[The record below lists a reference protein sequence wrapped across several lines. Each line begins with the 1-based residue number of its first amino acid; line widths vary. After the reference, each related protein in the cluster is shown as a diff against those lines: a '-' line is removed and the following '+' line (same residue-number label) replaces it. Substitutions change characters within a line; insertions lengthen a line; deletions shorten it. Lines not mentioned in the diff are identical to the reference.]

1 MFLDFVSLAI
11 GAIFLFI
18 LADLTLKK
26 TIELAE
32 HWGWTGTFIGMT
44 ILSIGT
50 SLPEIMTNLI
60 ASIQILRSPENMNTL
75 SSLAVGTNIGSDIF
89 QQNFI
94 IPLVAILGIILVK
107 KKELLPNMGGL
118 ILAATLVWIM
128 SIGGILSRW
137 EGAILL
143 GAYIAYILY
152 LKKDQNNGKKKKAKN
167 HLKTHQIVGFSFMI
181 IVAFSIMAFLANFI
195 LNQAQVIIEQ
205 LNISASFFG
214 IIVLGIAAALPELS
228 TALLAIYKG
237 RKSISAGVLIGSNI
251 TNPLF
256 ALGLGT
262 VISSYRVPNVVILFD
277 LPMKIL
283 SGLILF
289 YFLWKHE
296 ALDKWKAVT
305 LTALYVAYLIIRS
318 IYFPTDVIG
327 F

>member
-1 MFLDFVSLAI
+1 MLLDLISIIIA
-11 GAIFLFI
+11 AIFLFI

-60 ASIQILRSPENMNTL
+60 ASVQILKSPENMNTL
-75 SSLAVGTNIGSDIF
+75 SSLVVGTNIGSDIF

-118 ILAATLVWIM
+118 IFAATLVWIM
-128 SIGGILSRW
+128 SIGGVLSRW

-143 GAYIAYILY
+143 GAYIAYIIY
-152 LKKDQNNGKKKKAKN
+152 LKKDQRNHKKTKAKN
-167 HLKTHQIVGFSFMI
+167 HLKNRQIWGFSFMI

-195 LNQAQVIIEQ
+195 LNHSKTIIEQ
-205 LNISASFFG
+205 LSISASFFG

-256 ALGLGT
+256 ALGLGAT
-262 VISSYRVPNVVILFD
+262 ISSYRIPNVVIVFD
-277 LPMKIL
+277 LPVKIL
-283 SGLILF
+283 SGLLLF

-296 ALDKWKAVT
+296 ALDKWKAII
-305 LTALYVAYLIIRS
+305 LTVLYVAFLIIRG
-318 IYFPTDVIG
+318 IYFPIDVMG
-327 F
+327 